1 MPATTDELKRVAEIV
16 ATRVA
21 GVVGSAVV
29 VADERGRMIARNGP
43 HGVDAPWDAQ
53 RGATGEVPAA
63 HATMRLD
70 GREGQVI
77 VYAQAAD
84 GPMSPR
90 LVQGVVDL
98 VVDQTAITAR
108 LLSHPE
114 LKNKFIHDLL
124 HGPVGDESTVV
135 REAEILGMDLTRP
148 RSVILI
154 DAAEYILSAG
164 RLSRAQREV
173 RAHGRAQAVIDSVV
187 SFFHL
192 PDDTICAYIGA
203 GEVVVLKASSTQ
215 DLRAWAEG
223 DGADVVSPSWANL
236 GALKRAGSAL
246 LARLR
251 RDTKAAINVGI
262 GRYHPGIG
270 GLARSCADARAAL
283 SLGRRVHGD
292 NQVHCLDSLG
302 LAAFV
307 GIADEHTKAG
317 LARHLLS
324 PLDDT
329 PSLVATL
336 EAFFADNCCPSS
348 AAVQLAIHRNTLT
361 YRLDRVAS
369 LTGLDPRHF
378 DDAVQI
384 RLALAVRSL
393 QDTATTQP
401 RGAWAAETRVS
412 VA

>member
-1 MPATTDELKRVAEIV
+1 MTATSDAFQHAAEAVA
-16 ATRVA
+16 ARVA
-21 GVVGSAVV
+21 GVFCSTVM
-29 VADERGRMIARNGP
+29 VADGRGRVIARSGP
-43 HGVDAPWDAQ
+43 RGLGRPLDEGRH
-53 RGATGEVPAA
+53 GATGASAKAV
-63 HATMRLD
+63 MRLD
-70 GREGQVI
+70 GREGHVLVFPQGDDEPI
-77 VYAQAAD
+77 AA
-84 GPMSPR
+84 R

-98 VVDQTAITAR
+98 VVDQTAIVAR
-108 LLSHPE
+108 LPNHHE

-124 HGPVGDESTVV
+124 HGPIGDEATIV

-154 DAAEYILSAG
+154 DAAEYILSSG
-164 RLSRAQREV
+164 RLSRDQREV
-173 RAHGRAQAVIDSVV
+173 RVRRRAQVLIDSVV

-223 DGADVVSPSWANL
+223 DAADVSSPSWANL

-251 RDTKAAINVGI
+251 RDSRAAINVGI

-270 GLARSCADARAAL
+270 GLARSYGDARAAL
-283 SLGRRVHGD
+283 SLGRRVHGS

-307 GIADEHTKAG
+307 GIADEHTKVG

-324 PLDDT
+324 PLDDAPT
-329 PSLVATL
+329 LVETL

-348 AAVQLAIHRNTLT
+348 AAVRLTIHRNTLT

-369 LTGLDPRHF
+369 LTGLDPRRF

-393 QDTATTQP
+393 QDDAQAARPYAGQP
-401 RGAWAAETRVS
+401 RSSAA
-412 VA
+412 